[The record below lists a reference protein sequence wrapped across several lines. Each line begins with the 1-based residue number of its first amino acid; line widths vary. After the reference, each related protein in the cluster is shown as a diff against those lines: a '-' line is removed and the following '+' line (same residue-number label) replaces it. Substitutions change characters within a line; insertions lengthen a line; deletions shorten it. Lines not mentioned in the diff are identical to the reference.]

1 MRVKQKTHQK
11 AIDKRSRNR
20 KMHMLIFLFRL
31 QNMKVL
37 DKKKVFLVKSNQ
49 KGKYLQESSV

>member
-1 MRVKQKTHQK
+1 
-11 AIDKRSRNR
+11 
-20 KMHMLIFLFRL
+20 MLIFLFRL